1 MGMNLG
7 RDHRYRVGRADGRG
21 CMDVQVRG
29 RVLGVEG
36 VHTFW
41 GEGRWDGLG
50 PYWCWAEWMI
60 KGNTMTMSFHTM
72 VWDEL
77 DKCGKEYTA
86 LSV

>member
-7 RDHRYRVGRADGRG
+7 RDRRYRVGRADGRG

-41 GEGRWDGLG
+41 GEVRVWEEAWDILVLGRMDD
-50 PYWCWAEWMI
+50 
-60 KGNTMTMSFHTM
+60 KGKTMTMSFHT
-72 VWDEL
+72 V
-77 DKCGKEYTA
+77 
-86 LSV
+86 V